1 MNLTSGFQLV
11 LTLTAYPLLR
21 CVRSGLWS
29 VKSAGCLVLGGDG
42 VGKGLG
48 GVAMDDAMVLMLSG
62 LCVAMV
68 TMGC

>member
-1 MNLTSGFQLV
+1 M
-11 LTLTAYPLLR
+11 
-21 CVRSGLWS
+21 
-29 VKSAGCLVLGGDG
+29 LGGDG

-62 LCVAMV
+62 LCV